1 MQLHRRPDL
10 RPAVQ
15 RLLAT
20 LVPAVQSGGR
30 VPLAELVTAVAA
42 GRVTAQMLAKLEAR
56 GDVRFAPVGDS
67 VAFDNEGPP
76 LALPLKRFH
85 LEIGRRVSG
94 RARMDGDGVR
104 LEFSPRE
111 TLRAKKLLV
120 SIRLE
125 ALDVRDSRVFVDME
139 GELFDQMLDL
149 A

>member
-1 MQLHRRPDL
+1 M
-10 RPAVQ
+10 
-15 RLLAT
+15 
-20 LVPAVQSGGR
+20 
-30 VPLAELVTAVAA
+30 PLAQLVMAVA
-42 GRVTAQMLAKLEAR
+42 GDRVTAEMQAKLVAR
-56 GDVRFAPVGDS
+56 GDVRFAPAGAAVL
-67 VAFDNEGPP
+67 FDNEGPP
-76 LALPLKRFH
+76 LALALKRFH

-125 ALDVRDSRVFVDME
+125 AVDVRDSRVFVDME